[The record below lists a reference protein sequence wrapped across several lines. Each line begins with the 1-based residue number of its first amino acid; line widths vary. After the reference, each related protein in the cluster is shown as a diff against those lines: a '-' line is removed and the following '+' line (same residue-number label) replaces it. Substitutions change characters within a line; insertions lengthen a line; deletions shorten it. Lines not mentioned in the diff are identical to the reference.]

1 MDRLI
6 KEQLESLLHEAGSS
20 KRQGRRIINLAG
32 FLSPAEPPAAIREQ
46 LDRLSRLLIQQDAFE
61 ALLEPINLLARAGL
75 TQALAPQAVEAIEAI
90 EAMIGSLEQA
100 RRAIFEQDAINYAE
114 LIAWLVS
121 LAQARKLIRPRHLD

>member
-61 ALLEPINLLARAGL
+61 AMLEPINLLARAGL
-75 TQALAPQAVEAIEAI
+75 TQALAPQAIG
-90 EAMIGSLEQA
+90 AMIGSLEQA

>member
-61 ALLEPINLLARAGL
+61 AMLEPINLLARAGL
-75 TQALAPQAVEAIEAI
+75 TQALAPQAI

>member
-6 KEQLESLLHEAGSS
+6 KEQLESLLHEAGNS

-61 ALLEPINLLARAGL
+61 AILEPINLLARAGL
-75 TQALAPQAVEAIEAI
+75 TQALAPQAI